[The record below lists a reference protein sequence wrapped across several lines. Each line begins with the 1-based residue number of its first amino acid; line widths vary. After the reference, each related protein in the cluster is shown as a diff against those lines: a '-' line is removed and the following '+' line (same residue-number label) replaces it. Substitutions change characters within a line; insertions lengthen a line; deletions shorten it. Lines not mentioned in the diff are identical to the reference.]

1 MEIKILQEAGYEQ
14 ALLGMGL
21 SFHKESE
28 SLDIFKTDKKKERLA
43 KVAKLLAKK
52 GPSHSKFIRQ
62 VKVWVL
68 IRAPRFWWPEMDQ
81 YKVGTTSLSASTM
94 HTLSKE
100 KLTQYH
106 FEYPILGTYLEY
118 LNREIQKGASIE
130 SLKNDLPEGYLQS
143 RAVSM
148 NYQVL
153 RTIIAQRHSHRLP
166 QWQKFISEVQEQV
179 EHPELLEGID
189 EE

>member
-28 SLDIFKTDKKKERLA
+28 SLDIFDTDKKKERLS

-52 GPSHSKFIRQ
+52 GPSHSKFLRQ
-62 VKVWVL
+62 CNLWVL
-68 IRAPRFWWPEMDQ
+68 IRAPRFFWSEWDT

-106 FEYPILGTYLEY
+106 FEYPVLGTYLEF

-143 RAVSM
+143 RVIAM

-166 QWQKFISEVQEQV
+166 QWSMFISEIRGQV
-179 EHPELLEGID
+179 EHPELLEEIIS
-189 EE
+189 E